1 MRPCNITPAVI
12 LHILNEMRQ
21 CNITPIINKENSY
34 TNVILHGRF
43 QKNFAALDFGA
54 NAKAPAR
61 LDTLPS
67 ACPCGGLSLLLP
79 RLPKPAPNLNSMEE
93 SRETYFVGEIIIC
106 GTPEGVHE
114 IATLRPA
121 SLPAERITALY
132 FARSVFAFGLSGFT
146 EKEVK
151 RSTLPGFKPAM
162 AFTSACGALDFR
174 PRFANSASFSGI
186 SSNSKLSEVISFP
199 FGRNEFLTN
208 ALVNS

>member
-21 CNITPIINKENSY
+21 CNITPIIKENSY

-43 QKNFAALDFGA
+43 QKKLGFAALDIGA
-54 NAKAPAR
+54 NTKAPAR
-61 LDTLPS
+61 FDTLPS
-67 ACPCGGLSLLLP
+67 ASPCWGCSLLLP

-93 SRETYFVGEIIIC
+93 SRKTYFVGEIIIC
-106 GTPEGVHE
+106 GIPEGVQE

-151 RSTLPGFKPAM
+151 RSTRPGFKPVM

-186 SSNSKLSEVISFP
+186 SSNSNASEVIFFP
-199 FGRNEFLTN
+199 FRRNDFFD
-208 ALVNS
+208 

>member
-1 MRPCNITPAVI
+1 MRPCNITPVVI

-21 CNITPIINKENSY
+21 CNITPIIKENSY

-43 QKNFAALDFGA
+43 QKKLGFAALDIGA
-54 NAKAPAR
+54 NTKAPTR
-61 LDTLPS
+61 FDTLPS
-67 ACPCGGLSLLLP
+67 ASPCWGLSLLLP

-151 RSTLPGFKPAM
+151 RSTRPGFKPVM

-186 SSNSKLSEVISFP
+186 SSNSNASEVIFFP
-199 FGRNEFLTN
+199 FRRNDF
-208 ALVNS
+208 

>member
-43 QKNFAALDFGA
+43 QKKFRRGSTSGQIRKPPNGWALCLTLARSGACRFCCHACRSQRRISFGGR
-54 NAKAPAR
+54 K
-61 LDTLPS
+61 
-67 ACPCGGLSLLLP
+67 
-79 RLPKPAPNLNSMEE
+79 
-93 SRETYFVGEIIIC
+93 SRDYFVGEIITC

-121 SLPAERITALY
+121 SLPAERMTALN

-151 RSTLPGFKPAM
+151 RSTLPCFKPAM
-162 AFTSACGALDFR
+162 ALTRACGALDFR

-186 SSNSKLSEVISFP
+186 SSNSKLSEVIFSP
-199 FGRNEFLTN
+199 LEETN
-208 ALVNS
+208 F

>member
-21 CNITPIINKENSY
+21 CNITPIIREKSY

-43 QKNFAALDFGA
+43 QKKLGFAALDIGA
-54 NAKAPAR
+54 NTKAPTR
-61 LDTLPS
+61 FDTLPS
-67 ACPCGGLSLLLP
+67 ASPCWGLSLLLP
-79 RLPKPAPNLNSMEE
+79 RRLRLLTNLCAESNSMEE
-93 SRETYFVGEIIIC
+93 SRKTYFVGEIITC

-121 SLPAERITALY
+121 SLPAERMTALY

-151 RSTLPGFKPAM
+151 RSTLPAFRLTM

-186 SSNSKLSEVISFP
+186 SSNSNASEVIFFP
-199 FGRNEFLTN
+199 FRRNDF
-208 ALVNS
+208 

>member
-54 NAKAPAR
+54 NTKAPAR
-61 LDTLPS
+61 LGVMPN
-67 ACPCGGLSLLLP
+67 ACPCWGLSLLLP
-79 RLPKPAPNLNSMEE
+79 RLPKPAPNLFRKEDPK
-93 SRETYFVGEIIIC
+93 TYFVGEIITC
-106 GTPEGVHE
+106 GTPAGVHE

-121 SLPAERITALY
+121 SLPAERMTALN

-162 AFTSACGALDFR
+162 AFTRACGALDFR

-186 SSNSKLSEVISFP
+186 SSNSKLSEVIFSP
-199 FGRNEFLTN
+199 LEETN
-208 ALVNS
+208 F